1 MKKAIGAV
9 TLILVLAA
17 AGSAF
22 AYGGG
27 RGRGMENPTMAGN
40 NGVYGGP
47 GMMRG
52 MGGQGMAGGGM
63 MGDNAVYGGPGMMRG
78 MGGRGMA
85 GQRMMDGRACAGLPQ
100 ASVEVP
106 QEIRDKQAEMKKMR
120 IDMQNEIS
128 RKPIDRSK
136 IETLHRKRSE
146 LRNELSTWF
155 LKQRLDAIEKLQK

>member
-1 MKKAIGAV
+1 MKKAIGAAV
-9 TLILVLAA
+9 LILVLVA

-27 RGRGMENPTMAGN
+27 RGRGMAGQGMTGGA
-40 NGVYGGP
+40 GVYGGP
-47 GMMRG
+47 GMM
-52 MGGQGMAGGGM
+52 Q
-63 MGDNAVYGGPGMMRG
+63 G

-85 GQRMMDGRACAGLPQ
+85 GGGGMMRGCACAGLPQ
-100 ASVEVP
+100 TSVEVP
-106 QEIRDKQAEMKKMR
+106 QEIRDKQVEMNKLR

-136 IETLHRKRSE
+136 IETIQKKHSE

-155 LKQRLDAIEKLQK
+155 LKQQLDAIEKLQK

>member
-27 RGRGMENPTMAGN
+27 RGRGMANPTMAGN

-52 MGGQGMAGGGM
+52 MGGGGM
-63 MGDNAVYGGPGMMRG
+63 MR
-78 MGGRGMA
+78 
-85 GQRMMDGRACAGLPQ
+85 GRACAGLPQ

-106 QEIRDKQAEMKKMR
+106 QEIRDKQVEMNKLR

-136 IETLHRKRSE
+136 IETIQKKHSD

-155 LKQRLDAIEKLQK
+155 LKQQLDAIEKLQK

>member
-22 AYGGG
+22 AYGGS
-27 RGRGMENPTMAGN
+27 RGRGMCNPGI
-40 NGVYGGP
+40 
-47 GMMRG
+47 
-52 MGGQGMAGGGM
+52 
-63 MGDNAVYGGPGMMRG
+63 MGDNGAYGGPGMMRG
-78 MGGRGMA
+78 MGGRGIWA
-85 GQRMMDGRACAGLPQ
+85 CGGGMMGGCACTGLPQ

-106 QEIRDKQAEMKKMR
+106 QEIRDKRVEMKKLR

-136 IETLHRKRSE
+136 IEAIQKKHSE
-146 LRNELSTWF
+146 LGNEVSVWF
-155 LKQRLDAIEKLQK
+155 LKQQLDAIEKLQK